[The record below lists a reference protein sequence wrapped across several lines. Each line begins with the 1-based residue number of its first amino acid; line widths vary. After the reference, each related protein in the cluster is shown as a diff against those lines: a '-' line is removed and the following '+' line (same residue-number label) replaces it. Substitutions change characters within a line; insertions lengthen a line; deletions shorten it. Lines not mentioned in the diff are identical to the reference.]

1 MQIIFFLTFDYSF
14 EIWEESGNLSREII
28 YLNEFQKKSKCKFYF
43 VSYGDGD
50 EKKYEKFLNNSEI
63 IPVYHNFKFRK
74 NKIFR
79 HIISIFIP
87 FYLYKIFKNKN
98 IDILKQNQIQG
109 AWISILLKILLRKPL
124 IIRTGYDALSFKVFE
139 KKNFLI
145 KSFYHVITFLG
156 LQFSNLYT
164 VTSNSDLKF
173 LKKYFRFSDRKLK
186 IRPNFVNIYKS
197 ISIENRLP
205 NSVIT
210 VGRLEN
216 QKNYEYLIMELKNQD
231 LKIDHF
237 GTGSQLNN
245 LKKISKNQNLN
256 INFNRGI
263 DNLELCKKYENYKF
277 FISTSFFEGNS
288 KAILEAMAAG
298 CIVFASKNPNN
309 MEIINH
315 GVNGFLFELK
325 HNELLN
331 IFSIVKN
338 DKNLT
343 KKISSE
349 AIKTVRQLN
358 SLESL
363 VQNEIEDVLNLID
376 SA

>member
-14 EIWEESGNLSREII
+14 ELWEKSGNLNREIN

-43 VSYGDGD
+43 VSYGNSD
-50 EKKYEKFLNNSEI
+50 EKKYEKYLNNSEI
-63 IPVYHNFKFRK
+63 IPVYQYLKFRK
-74 NKIFR
+74 SKIFR

-87 FYLYKIFKNKN
+87 FYLYKIFKYKN
-98 IDILKQNQIQG
+98 IDVLKQNQIQG
-109 AWISILLKILLRKPL
+109 AWISLFLKILLKKPL

-139 KKNFLI
+139 KKKFFI
-145 KSFYHVITFLG
+145 KTFYYIITFLG
-156 LQFSNLYT
+156 LKLSDLYT
-164 VTSNSDLKF
+164 VTSNSDIKF
-173 LKKYFRFSDRKLK
+173 LKKYFRFSDYKIK
-186 IRPNFVNIYKS
+186 IRQNYVNIYKS
-197 ISIENRLP
+197 KSIESRLP

-210 VGRLEN
+210 VGRLEE
-216 QKNYEYLIMELKNQD
+216 QKNYEYLIKELQNQD
-231 LKIDHF
+231 LKIDHY

-245 LKKISKNQNLN
+245 LKKISKNKNLN
-256 INFNRGI
+256 INFNKGI
-263 DNLELCKKYENYKF
+263 DNLELCKKYANYKF

-325 HNELLN
+325 KNELLN

-338 DKNLT
+338 DINLT
-343 KKISSE
+343 KKISGE
-349 AIKTVRQLN
+349 ATKTVRQKN

-363 VQNEIEDVLNLID
+363 IQNELEDVLNLID

>member
-1 MQIIFFLTFDYSF
+1 MHIIFFLTFDYSF
-14 EIWEESGNLSREII
+14 KLWEKSGNLSREIM

-43 VSYGDGD
+43 VSYGNSD
-50 EKKYEKFLNNSEI
+50 EKKYEKYLNNSEI
-63 IPVYHNFKFRK
+63 IPVYQYFKFVK

-98 IDILKQNQIQG
+98 IDLLKQNQIQG
-109 AWISILLKILLRKPL
+109 AWISILLKILLKKPL
-124 IIRTGYDALSFKVFE
+124 IIRTGYDAFSFKIFE

-145 KSFYHVITFLG
+145 KTFYYVITFFG
-156 LQFSNLYT
+156 LKFSDLYT

-173 LKKYFRFSDRKLK
+173 LKKYFRFSDNKLR
-186 IRPNFVNIYKS
+186 IRQNFVNVYISK
-197 ISIENRLP
+197 SIENRLP

-210 VGRLEN
+210 VGRLEI
-216 QKNYEYLIMELKNQD
+216 QKNYEYLIKELKNQN
-231 LKIDHF
+231 LKIDHY

-245 LKKISKNQNLN
+245 LKKISKNTNLN
-256 INFNRGI
+256 INFNKGI

-309 MEIINH
+309 IEIINH
-315 GVNGFLFELK
+315 GVNGFLFEL
-325 HNELLN
+325 NNNDLLN

-338 DKNLT
+338 DSNLT

-349 AIKTVRQLN
+349 AIKTVEKIN
-358 SLESL
+358 SLEFL
-363 VQNEIEDVLNLID
+363 IQNELEDVLNLID
-376 SA
+376 GA